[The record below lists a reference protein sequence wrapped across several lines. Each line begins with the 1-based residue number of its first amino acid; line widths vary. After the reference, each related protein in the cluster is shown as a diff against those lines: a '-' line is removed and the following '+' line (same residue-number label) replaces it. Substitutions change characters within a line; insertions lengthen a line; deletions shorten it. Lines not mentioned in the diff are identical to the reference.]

1 MAKRIAF
8 QFDDE
13 LDYQLQAIRS
23 TVELFKGLPR
33 QTDGIYRPSRQKKF
47 GEGDPVRNQSIVAGS
62 RLLQNL
68 RQVQLDN
75 KLFADND
82 LANNNFT
89 IEMETGTGKTYVYL
103 RTILE
108 LYKEYDFKKFM
119 IVVPSIAIRKGVEKS
134 IEQLK
139 DHFKRLYDVD
149 LSKHSFIYDSN
160 NPKKVSTSFVE
171 TNDLSICVL
180 NIQAFNKD
188 SNKIRSEDEYGQILW
203 EDIKYIKPIVIIDEP
218 QKIEGQKGKKSKSLQ
233 AIDDIEPLFVL
244 RYSATH
250 KQLYNQI
257 YKLDSYA
264 AYKNDLVKKITVKT
278 VNGVI
283 ERDYPYIRYVA
294 FTKDL
299 KARIE
304 MFSQKQ
310 GDSIRFKSF
319 DVSAGASLEELS
331 GGLVQYRNMRVAEEP
346 HKLQPL
352 KIATTD
358 GMITLELG
366 KSNNGLE
373 DNEAIRIQIR
383 LAIKNH
389 FEKQLSILKSGK
401 KIKTLTLFFV
411 DAVSKVRDNTRP
423 DGRGDYL
430 RIFDEEYQAAIK
442 TYEKQLAKYK
452 QYFPEHDDVLKVREG
467 YFAVDKKNNEV
478 EIEDWDNSK
487 SELDV
492 KAKSQEDIDRGISL
506 ILERKDELIS
516 FEEPLSFIFSHSALR
531 EGWDNPNVFTLCTL
545 KNGSSDIAKKQE
557 IGRGLR
563 LPVDITGNR
572 CLDADVNELTV
583 IANDSYET
591 FSRLLQDDFNDSMK
605 FNKNEVTADI
615 LTVALEKAG
624 VPKEKITA
632 ELVDTFKQELMRKGV
647 FDNNNILNKNVEQT
661 TKILESIEFEDEVL
675 KEHAVKL
682 KENFAELMVQK
693 GSHRI
698 EIKNGDNE
706 PYVNSMRAF
715 VSEEEFQQIYF
726 GLCNNLTKRTL
737 YKCNVNK
744 EKFVL
749 DCVEEINNYLQYFK
763 INKAVNI
770 ATGKA
775 GFNDAQMFEME
786 KSGDKTFD
794 IDVGMQVI
802 PKSDFE
808 VVNYIM
814 HHTML
819 PRLSIFKILV
829 GIEKREA
836 LNFQDILDKVTQK
849 ILSKLNDTKA
859 SNISSYEVIEGYEL
873 DEGQIFALDTISEAD
888 FNDEWRVFQSNPN
901 KKNSLNEYYKMDS
914 KGEKEF
920 AEKLE
925 SNENVILFTKL
936 KKGGFVI
943 DTPYGNYSPDW
954 AVVCRKDGLE
964 AGSVGI
970 YFIVETKA
978 GKEAKDLTEV
988 EVNKIK
994 CGELHFK
1001 AVSDLVKFNWVNS
1014 YEDFKVKFG
1023 VKDSL

>member
-1 MAKRIAF
+1 MSNKITF

-23 TVELFKGLPR
+23 TVDLFKGLPR
-33 QTDGIYRPSRQKKF
+33 QTDGIYRPSRIKKV
-47 GEGDPVRNQSIVAGS
+47 GEGDPVRNQSIVTGS

-82 LANNNFT
+82 IENNNFT

-171 TNDLSICVL
+171 TNDLSICVM

-278 VNGVI
+278 VNGVV
-283 ERDYPYIRYVA
+283 EKDFPYIRYVA

-331 GGLVQYRNMRVAEEP
+331 GDLVQYRNMRVIEQP
-346 HKLQPL
+346 HKEKPL
-352 KIATTD
+352 KIATDNGT
-358 GMITLELG
+358 ITLSLG
-366 KSNNGLE
+366 ESNNGL
-373 DNEAIRIQIR
+373 DDKEAISIQIR

-389 FEKQLSILKSGK
+389 FEKQFSILKAGK

-411 DAVSKVRDNTRP
+411 DAVSKIRDNTRP
-423 DGRGDYL
+423 DGRGEYL
-430 RIFDEEYQAAIK
+430 CIFDDEYKKAIK
-442 TYEKQLAKYK
+442 TYEKQIAKYK

-467 YFAVDKKNNEV
+467 YFAIDKNKKEV

-545 KNGSSDIAKKQE
+545 KRGSSDIAKKQE

-572 CLDADVNELTV
+572 CLDVDVNELTV

-615 LTVALEKAG
+615 LTITLEKAG

-661 TKILESIEFEDEVL
+661 TKILENIEFEDEAL

-706 PYVNSMRAF
+706 PYVNTIRAF
-715 VSEEEFQQIYF
+715 VSEDEFQKIYF
-726 GLCNNLTKRTL
+726 GLCSNLTKRTL

-744 EKFVL
+744 DVFIA
-749 DCVEEINNYLQYFK
+749 DCIKDVNEYLQYFK
-763 INKAVNI
+763 VTKVVNI
-770 ATGKA
+770 SEGSAKWS
-775 GFNDAQMFEME
+775 DAQMFEME
-786 KSGDKTFD
+786 KSRDKDFD
-794 IDVGMQVI
+794 VDVGITVP

-819 PRLSIFKILV
+819 PRLAIFKILG
-829 GIEKREA
+829 GIEKRNA
-836 LNFQDILDKVTQK
+836 LNFQSVLDKVTQK
-849 ILSKLNDTKA
+849 ILLKLTDAKA
-859 SNISSYEVIEGYEL
+859 ANISAYEVIDGYEL
-873 DEGQIFALDTISEAD
+873 DEGQIFAVDSICEED
-888 FNDEWRVFQSNPN
+888 FDKEWKVFQSNPSR
-901 KKNSLNEYYKMDS
+901 KSAMNEYYKMDS
-914 KGEKEF
+914 KGENEF
-920 AEKLE
+920 AKQLE
-925 SNENVILFTKL
+925 ANSNVILFTKL

-954 AVVCRKDGLE
+954 AVVCRKEGLE
-964 AGSVGI
+964 SGVLGI

-978 GKEAKDLTEV
+978 DKEQKDLTDV
-988 EVNKIK
+988 ETNKIK
-994 CGELHFK
+994 CGDLHFK
-1001 AVSDLVKFNWVNS
+1001 AVSDLVEFNWVNS
-1014 YEDFKVKFG
+1014 YEDFKTKFG
-1023 VKDSL
+1023 VKESM

>member
-33 QTDGIYRPSRQKKF
+33 QTDGIYRPSRQKKV
-47 GEGDPVRNQSIVAGS
+47 GEGDPVRNQSIVTGS

-68 RQVQLDN
+68 RQVQLAN

-423 DGRGDYL
+423 DGRGEYL
-430 RIFDEEYQAAIK
+430 RIFDEEYKAAIK
-442 TYEKQLAKYK
+442 TYEKQLTKYK

-615 LTVALEKAG
+615 LTVTLEKAG

-661 TKILESIEFEDEVL
+661 TKILENIEFEDEVL
-675 KEHAVKL
+675 KEHSVKL

-737 YKCNVNK
+737 YKCNVDK

-763 INKAVNI
+763 INKTVNI

-808 VVNYIM
+808 VINYIM

-819 PRLSIFKILV
+819 PRLSIFKILS

-943 DTPYGNYSPDW
+943 DTPYGNYYPDW